1 MSDPVLRLLFFIL
14 LVPFNWMGFHW
25 LWDLICESAGVS
37 KREVWEFR
45 AKVRF
50 QPHPNKHLMY
60 FLLNKS
66 RKPGKYKVWVSPFY
80 RLRSRTGRLMLLYE
94 LGNLPMFLCIGLSVT
109 GLFAPGFDRALG
121 YAAVLQPCI
130 IAVAAAAGIWNH
142 FMRKKRGTLPENRE
156 SWRDGFRYWAQALF
170 KEELEPYKKAGG
182 GNLAKTIL
190 FSVGKLAIAIGIM
203 VGFFLLIVHL

>member
-1 MSDPVLRLLFFIL
+1 
-14 LVPFNWMGFHW
+14 
-25 LWDLICESAGVS
+25 
-37 KREVWEFR
+37 
-45 AKVRF
+45 
-50 QPHPNKHLMY
+50 
-60 FLLNKS
+60 
-66 RKPGKYKVWVSPFY
+66 
-80 RLRSRTGRLMLLYE
+80 MLLYE

-130 IAVAAAAGIWNH
+130 IAVAAATGIWNH

-170 KEELEPYKKAGG
+170 KEELEPYKKANG

-190 FSVGKLAIAIGIM
+190 FSVGEAGDSDWDH
-203 VGFFLLIVHL
+203 GRFLFADCAPLRNKRADAFASALLYVYCCVNSSAAP